1 MTIDIERLR
10 GSLPFNEV
18 CVSLIF
24 YIIMCCAVQGYP
36 SEKVGVFVQRGKGGP
51 LSVVE
56 YIKWM
61 QL

>member
-1 MTIDIERLR
+1 LVRVADPPFLGYFIDR
-10 GSLPFNEV
+10 G
-18 CVSLIF
+18 VS
-24 YIIMCCAVQGYP
+24 AAEKVVRKGYP